1 MLLRMLPFIDINLN
15 LSTQLQVPFLAE
27 QVGRPGCL
35 HCTYDLGL
43 LLFVLEH
50 FLQLLFLDPLVSIL
64 DLLLGPLVF
73 LFQQSE
79 FATILNLS

>member
-27 QVGRPGCL
+27 QVGRPRCL

-64 DLLLGPLVF
+64 DPLLGPLVF